1 MSKEP
6 IIGAVDVT
14 KVDHSQKDY
23 RCPADAPN
31 AGKSSDASVSEPGT
45 ALHLSSV
52 GLGAILSA
60 LTQIN
65 RSLKNIEAQQE
76 LMIQLLEGEQDE
88 EGPEI
93 PIRDISGRPIQ

>member
-1 MSKEP
+1 MNAGP
-6 IIGAVDVT
+6 PNLTDVPCRIGE
-14 KVDHSQKDY
+14 KD
-23 RCPADAPN
+23 CPADAPN
-31 AGKSSDASVSEPGT
+31 AVKSSDASVSEPGT

-93 PIRDISGRPIQ
+93 PNRDMAGRPIQ